1 MVRRLTGRP
10 TWLLMVAVLAALA
23 VAAPVFAQQSGTVKG
38 IVKDDSGQPVEGAK
52 IVIDRTDG
60 AGSSHF
66 EAKTNKKGEYLQV
79 GLPSG
84 AYKVMA
90 LKDKL
95 GSAPVT
101 FNIRAYQ
108 TVPIDLMLNMAAAAA
123 AAKVGE
129 LKQIFE
135 DGVTLSNSGKH
146 AEAIEKFTIAAQISP
161 ACSDCYD
168 NIGTVY
174 MQDKEYGKAEAAFK
188 KAIEINANDAGAYNG
203 LANVYNAQ
211 RKFDDAVAVGKKAS
225 ELSGALGAA
234 GGASG
239 NADSL
244 YNQGVALF
252 NAGKSGEAK
261 PLFEQAISAKSDHAD
276 AHYMLGM
283 TLAGENPAKAV
294 EEFQMYLKLSPTGK
308 NAELAKQFISALPH

>member
-10 TWLLMVAVLAALA
+10 TWVLMFAVLVALA
-23 VAAPVFAQQSGTVKG
+23 LAAPVFAQQSGTVKG
-38 IVKDDSGQPVEGAK
+38 VVKDDTGQPVDGAK
-52 IVIDRTDG
+52 VVIDRTDG
-60 AGSSHF
+60 AGTTHF
-66 EAKTNKKGEYLQV
+66 ESKTNKKGEYLQV

-84 AYKVMA
+84 GYKVMA

-95 GSAPVT
+95 GSAPMT
-101 FNIRAYQ
+101 FNVRAYQ
-108 TVPIDLMLNMAAAAA
+108 TVPIDLTLNMAAAAV
-123 AAKVGE
+123 AAKAGE

-135 DGVTLSNSGKH
+135 DGVALSNSGKH
-146 AEAIEKFTIAAQISP
+146 AEAIEKFTLAAQISP

-174 MQDKEYGKAEAAFK
+174 AQDKEYDKAEAAFK
-188 KAIEINANDAGAYNG
+188 KAIEINANDASAYNG
-203 LANVYNAQ
+203 LANVYNGQ
-211 RKFDDAVAVGKKAS
+211 RKFDDAVAAGKKAS
-225 ELSGALGAA
+225 ELSGAVGAA
-234 GGASG
+234 GGAGG

-252 NAGKSGEAK
+252 NGGKAGEAK
-261 PLFEQAISAKSDHAD
+261 PLFEQVIAAKPDHAD

-294 EEFQMYLKLSPTGK
+294 EEFQTYLKLSPTGK
-308 NAELAKQFISALPH
+308 NAELAKQFIAALPH